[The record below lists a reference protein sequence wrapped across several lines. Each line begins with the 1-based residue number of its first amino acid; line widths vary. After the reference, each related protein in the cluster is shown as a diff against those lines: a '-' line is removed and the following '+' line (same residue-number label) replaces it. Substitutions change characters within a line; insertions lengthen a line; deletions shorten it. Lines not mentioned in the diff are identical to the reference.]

1 MKVAMLYDQTNYES
15 YLLRLWQVR
24 QDGKTVWR
32 ASLESTRT
40 GARENF
46 ADVKQAFAFLR
57 GSLQSEPERALRRR
71 KKSNGSGRNGGS

>member
-1 MKVAMLYDQTNYES
+1 MKVAMFTDQPNYES

-46 ADVKQAFAFLR
+46 ADMKQAFTFLR
-57 GSLQSEPERALRRR
+57 GSLQGEPERMLRRR
-71 KKSNGSGRNGGS
+71 KKSNGSGRNG

>member
-1 MKVAMLYDQTNYES
+1 MIQNQTNYES

-24 QDGKTVWR
+24 QDGKPIWR

-46 ADVKQAFAFLR
+46 ANLQQAFAFLR
-57 GSLQSEPERALRRR
+57 TALQGEQEKIPSRH
-71 KKSNGSGRNGGS
+71 KKANAAKRSA

>member
-1 MKVAMLYDQTNYES
+1 MIQPHLNYES

-24 QDGKTVWR
+24 QKGKTIWR

-46 ADVKQAFAFLR
+46 ADLTQAFEFLR
-57 GSLQSEPERALRRR
+57 GSLQGKRAQIIRQR
-71 KKSNGSGRNGGS
+71 KKRIARNLERKK